1 MMRTA
6 EPVET
11 VTSASWPAASPVVSV
26 VVATHDRAGFL
37 PELHHA
43 LAGQVGAPG
52 FEVVIADDGSRDGTW
67 PTLERLAGTTP
78 LALKAVRLAGCGGA
92 AVPRNTAV
100 ANSRGELVA
109 VTDDDCLPT
118 AGWLRAIGA
127 ALADPAVAV
136 VQGQIEPE
144 PDIWQ
149 GPWSRTLE
157 VRGLT
162 GLWECANLAC
172 RRDAF
177 ERIGGFTTHR
187 VVPGR
192 PFGEDTQLGAAL
204 ARQGSAR
211 FAAAALVHHRVLPG
225 SYRDFVEER
234 RRLGGFPA
242 LVGEVPEL
250 RDRFPLGVFLS
261 RRTLTVDVAVAGT
274 LVALAA
280 RSKWPAVATLPWLQQ
295 CWRTAGGRPGRPRA
309 VRTAQ
314 VAVADLIGL
323 GALATGS
330 ARARRVV
337 L

>member
-1 MMRTA
+1 MRTA
-6 EPVET
+6 EPIET
-11 VTSASWPAASPVVSV
+11 VTSESWPATSPVVSV
-26 VVATHDRAGFL
+26 VVATHERAGFL
-37 PELHHA
+37 TELHHA
-43 LAGQVGAPG
+43 LAGQVGAPA
-52 FEVVIADDGSRDGTW
+52 FEVVVADDGSRDGTW
-67 PTLERLAGTTP
+67 ATLERLAATTS
-78 LALKAVRLAGCGGA
+78 LALKAVRLAGFGGA

-100 ANSRGELVA
+100 ANSRGDLIA

-118 AGWLRAIGA
+118 AGWLQAIGDA
-127 ALADPAVAV
+127 FADPAVTV

-157 VRGLT
+157 VRRVT

-177 ERIGGFTTHR
+177 EQVGGFTTRR

-204 ARQGSAR
+204 ARRGLAR
-211 FAAAALVHHRVLPG
+211 YAAEAVVHHRVLPG
-225 SYRDFVEER
+225 RYRDFLEER

-250 RDRFPLGVFLS
+250 RDGFPLGVFLS
-261 RRTLTVDVAVAGT
+261 RRTLAVDVAVAGA
-274 LVALAA
+274 LIALAA
-280 RSKWPAVATLPWLQQ
+280 RSPRPAVAALPWLRR
-295 CWRTAGGRPGRPRA
+295 CWSAAAGRPGRPRA
-309 VRTAQ
+309 VRAAQ
-314 VAVADLIGL
+314 VAVADLVGL

-330 ARARRVV
+330 ARARRIV